1 MQADTNISNLTRKN
15 KRVRDGRVAARPQTA
30 AVIRAARV
38 RSPGAAGLLARVV
51 EFPLYFPY
59 PMAQLLALYHQ
70 PADPAAFDR
79 YYFETHVPIAKRVPG
94 LRSYVVNDGPLNAI
108 AGSPAPYLIA
118 ELGFDSMADLQSAL
132 SSAEGQAAAA
142 DLSNFA
148 QAGVTL
154 IVFETKSA

>member
-1 MQADTNISNLTRKN
+1 
-15 KRVRDGRVAARPQTA
+15 
-30 AVIRAARV
+30 
-38 RSPGAAGLLARVV
+38 
-51 EFPLYFPY
+51 
-59 PMAQLLALYHQ
+59 MAQLLALYHQ

-79 YYFETHVPIAKRVPG
+79 YYFETHVPIAKKVPG

-108 AGSPAPYLIA
+108 AASPAPYLIA